1 MDKSNYILVMF
12 PYPSGDGLHIGH
24 AYNYGVMDTY
34 CRWLRLMGEDVF
46 QPFGY
51 DAFGLPTER
60 YAIKVGKSPE
70 QVTQENVARFS
81 DQMSHMRT
89 QYATLLMTSD
99 PSYYKWTQWLFLK
112 LLEHNMA
119 YKAKRREPYCHQ
131 CGTVLAKSEISG
143 YYAEIT
149 QDDPSARC
157 RTHGTVIEWRDV
169 EQWFFRITSY
179 KQRLIGGLDTVG
191 YPEGTKAQ
199 QRKWLDGLTDWSV
212 GRQRKWG
219 CPIPIEGESDTL
231 DTFVDSSFYYVRY
244 CDPNNPKQ
252 LCAPEKYQQVDL
264 CVGGP
269 EHACQHLIY
278 ARFIHYFLYD
288 IGVVP
293 VEEPFKKV
301 VHQGMITLNG
311 AKMSKSLGN
320 VVDPMRYDPRSLRTH
335 LMFIGPYTEGGDWG
349 SGSIVGVERF
359 LRKVDRWLDE
369 VGDDAINISS
379 FKAQIDKRIRSL
391 QFNTA
396 VSDWMKFY
404 NANRHLRPSAEAAK
418 AIGEMLECFAPTR

>member
-1 MDKSNYILVMF
+1 MGKDSYVLVMF

-24 AYNYGVMDTY
+24 AYNYAVMDTY
-34 CRWLRLMGEDVF
+34 CRWLRHMGDDVF

-51 DAFGLPTER
+51 DSFGLPTER
-60 YAIKVGKSPE
+60 YAIKVGRDPKD
-70 QVTQENVARFS
+70 VTQDNVSRFRR
-81 DQMSHMRT
+81 QMAHMRT
-89 QYATLLMTSD
+89 QFDEKLMTSD
-99 PSYYKWTQWLFLK
+99 PAYYKWTQWLFLK

-131 CGTVLAKSEISG
+131 CGTVLAKSEISE
-143 YYAEIT
+143 YYDQVI

-157 RTHGTVIEWRDV
+157 RTHGSVIEWRDV
-169 EQWFFRITSY
+169 EQWFFRITAY
-179 KQRLIGGLDTVG
+179 KQRLIDGLDTVD
-191 YPEGTKAQ
+191 YPEGTKSQ
-199 QRKWLDGLTDWSV
+199 QRRWLDNLSDWSV

-219 CPIPIEGESDTL
+219 CPIPIEGEADTL
-231 DTFVDSSFYYVRY
+231 DTFVDSSFYFVRY
-244 CDPNNPKQ
+244 CDPENDRA
-252 LCAPEKYQQVDL
+252 LCSPDKYRQVDV

-278 ARFIHYFLYD
+278 ARFIHYFLFD

-311 AKMSKSLGN
+311 SKMSKSTGN
-320 VVDPMRYDPRSLRTH
+320 VVDPMEYDPRVLRMH
-335 LMFIGPYTEGGDWG
+335 LMFIGPYTEGGGWG
-349 SGSIVGVERF
+349 CGSIAGVERF
-359 LRKVDRWLDE
+359 LKKMDRWLSNPGSDHI
-369 VGDDAINISS
+369 DASALREALN
-379 FKAQIDKRIRSL
+379 KRVRSL

-404 NANRHLRPSAEAAK
+404 NANKHLRPSAEAAK
-418 AIGEMLECFAPTR
+418 KIGEMLECFAPTR